1 MIASSRKAFWI
12 ALPLLAAMQWACQAS
27 APGPSSPPPGPPDHQ
42 APTATPAASA
52 PSGAPLEE
60 TTWELVTL
68 GGAPLP
74 EGIKRAPTLRLE
86 PGEKRLVGFGGCNRV
101 FGGYAVDGPSLKLS
115 PLGTTKMGC
124 LGPAMPLEKRFLDA
138 LERVETYAISG
149 STLTLRALKGD
160 EEIATL
166 HAAPPAP

>member
-27 APGPSSPPPGPPDHQ
+27 APGPSSPPPGPPDQ
-42 APTATPAASA
+42 APTAS
-52 PSGAPLEE
+52 LEE

-74 EGIKRAPTLRLE
+74 EGIKRAPNLRLE
-86 PGEKRLVGFGGCNRV
+86 PLEKRLVAFGGCNRI
-101 FGGYAVDGPSLKLS
+101 FGGYAVDGSSLKLS

-160 EEIATL
+160 DETATL
-166 HAAPPAP
+166 HAASPAP

>member
-1 MIASSRKAFWI
+1 VIARRAVAV
-12 ALPLLAAMQWACQAS
+12 ALGLLAAMASACQTS
-27 APGPSSPPPGPPDHQ
+27 GPGPASPPPGPAAQ
-42 APTATPAASA
+42 APTS
-52 PSGAPLEE
+52 SLEE

-74 EGIKRAPTLRLE
+74 DGIKRAPNLRLE

-101 FGGYAVDGPSLKLS
+101 FGGYAVEGASLKLT
-115 PLGTTKMGC
+115 PLGSTKMGC

-138 LERVETYAISG
+138 LERVATYTISG
-149 STLTLRALKGD
+149 ETLTLRAPNGD

-166 HAAPPAP
+166 RAAAPAQ